1 MVSARTEVAAWELR
15 VEGGPEVIGR
25 LRDELRERGWHPHV
39 QAGTALSCCF
49 SAGGGGRDEAGAW
62 GQVAR
67 SRGLTGVQY
76 IEHKQKV
83 EPEVGFESSVQVEA
97 RRLAGLGH
105 RVVEL
110 WGVRADGRCGCGRTH
125 DARRAGK
132 HPRPATA
139 GRGDDPVGIAAGSN
153 IGVAQVGMLTF
164 DLDGADSEAA
174 LARQVEVHGPLPDGY
189 AETRTGRVEG
199 GRHLTFGLP
208 PGMEAASVPGV
219 EVLAGPGHYVVTAP
233 SLHAS
238 GVPYTEVRQLER
250 SEDLPWAPGWA
261 VAPVQAR
268 PQPATHPATPP
279 AIPSQAQTQGQ
290 TPTLERAVLDLSDT
304 GRGGRHNTLVRWSY
318 TLGGVWAA
326 GRGPGLGE
334 AEAALM
340 SAAWR
345 CGLLADDGR
354 RQCHATFAGAWKAG
368 AQRPLRATGAPRDP
382 ANVEVLT
389 EIRSTMAG
397 RVWAGASGAVD
408 LRVLDAL
415 VALGEGLARVEVRHS
430 QRQVASACSLQRRAV
445 GRAIHR
451 LEKAGWLAIIE
462 VGVGRLGST
471 YLLSCPASDQGED
484 IYDPVVLSERRQD
497 PEPAVPRA
505 HDVWIGL
512 PASAPIVL
520 GVLSRGPVRTPA
532 LAAVLGVSDRQ
543 AQRVLHSLAQVGLT
557 VPDQG
562 RWRLSD
568 PAESDMVTA
577 LDAAAET
584 LGTVGAM
591 DRMRA
596 RHQEER
602 VRYRAWWDGREECRR
617 RRHRSA
623 PRYRPCREPV
633 PQSAPTSL
641 IGSRGPP

>member
-1 MVSARTEVAAWELR
+1 MACARTLVVEGASDAVAAFAAELR
-15 VEGGPEVIGR
+15 VGDYSPRVSDG
-25 LRDELRERGWHPHV
+25 
-39 QAGTALSCCF
+39 
-49 SAGGGGRDEAGAW
+49 
-62 GQVAR
+62 
-67 SRGLTGVQY
+67 GLTCRLPGP
-76 IEHKQKV
+76 V
-83 EPEVGFESSVQVEA
+83 EADAWREAALRRELSPCRRPAPAQTKKAHPKTASRAKNDTPVLVEA
-97 RRLAGLGH
+97 RRLVAAGH

-110 WGVRADGRCGCGRTH
+110 YGVGVGGSCTCKRRGGCRP
-125 DARRAGK
+125 GK
-132 HPRPATA
+132 HPVARAWSRGSDTGRIRP
-139 GRGDDPVGIAAGSN
+139 VSN
-153 IGVAQVGMLTF
+153 LGVVLEGLLVV
-164 DLDGADSEAA
+164 DLDGPGAETV
-174 LARQVEVHGPLPDGY
+174 LAQLTETHGLLPGGY
-189 AETRTGRVEG
+189 AEARSGRPEG
-199 GRHLTFGLP
+199 GRHLYFRIPTGHKAVAVAGLDI
-208 PGMEAASVPGV
+208 
-219 EVLAGPGHYVVTAP
+219 LAGPSHMAVVAP
-233 SLHAS
+233 STHES
-238 GVPYTEVRQLER
+238 GTAYHWVRPLGRVE
-250 SEDLPWAPGWA
+250 ELPWAPAWLL
-261 VAPVQAR
+261 APIEV
-268 PQPATHPATPP
+268 
-279 AIPSQAQTQGQ
+279 
-290 TPTLERAVLDLSDT
+290 
-304 GRGGRHNTLVRWSY
+304 
-318 TLGGVWAA
+318 
-326 GRGPGLGE
+326 E
-334 AEAALM
+334 AEAEAEPEAEPASEPWAGDGTGMLQRAMQEVAAAPRDGHRRNSTLHRWAYTLAGTSGQGPGRAEVEAALLD
-340 SAAWR
+340 AARR
-345 CGLLADDGR
+345 CGLVEEDGV
-354 RQCHATFAGAWKAG
+354 RQCRASIHSGWSAGV
-368 AQRPLRATGAPRDP
+368 QRPLLAPVRVPDPADIETLARVRATMSR
-382 ANVEVLT
+382 
-389 EIRSTMAG
+389 

-415 VALGEGLARVEVRHS
+415 VALGEGLARVEVRRS
-430 QRQVASACSLQRRAV
+430 QRQVAFTCSIQRRTV

-451 LEKAGWLAIIE
+451 LEQAGWLAIVE

-471 YLLSCPASDQGED
+471 YLLSCPAPDQGED
-484 IYDPVVLSERRQD
+484 IYDPVVLKGGRQD

-623 PRYRPCREPV
+623 ARYRPCREPV

>member
-1 MVSARTEVAAWELR
+1 MVSARTEVAGWELR

-25 LRDELRERGWHPHV
+25 LRDEFRERGWHPHV
-39 QAGTALSCCF
+39 RAGTALSCCF
-49 SAGGGGRDEAGAW
+49 LAGGGGRDEAGAW

-76 IEHKQKV
+76 IEHEQKV
-83 EPEVGFESSVQVEA
+83 EPEVGFEPPVQVEA

-139 GRGDDPVGIAAGSN
+139 GRGDDPVGIATGSN

-189 AETRTGRVEG
+189 AETRTGRIEG
-199 GRHLTFGLP
+199 GRHLTFCLP

-238 GVPYTEVRQLER
+238 GVPYTEVRRLER

-261 VAPVQAR
+261 VVPVQAR
-268 PQPATHPATPP
+268 PQPATPLP
-279 AIPSQAQTQGQ
+279 TQGQ

-304 GRGGRHNTLVRWSY
+304 GRGARHNTLVRWSY

-345 CGLLADDGR
+345 CGLLGDEGW
-354 RQCHATFAGAWKAG
+354 RQCRATIAGAWQAG
-368 AQRPLRATGAPRDP
+368 AQRPLRATGVPRDP
-382 ANVEVLT
+382 ADVEVLAKA
-389 EIRSTMAG
+389 RAMMSR

-408 LRVLDAL
+408 VRVLDAL
-415 VALGEGLARVEVRHS
+415 VALGERLGRVEVRHS
-430 QRQVASACSLQRRAV
+430 QRQVASACSLQRRTV

-451 LEKAGWLAIIE
+451 LEQAGWLAIVE
-462 VGVGRLGST
+462 VGVGRFGST

-484 IYDPVVLSERRQD
+484 IYDPV
-497 PEPAVPRA
+497 
-505 HDVWIGL
+505 G
-512 PASAPIVL
+512 
-520 GVLSRGPVRTPA
+520 
-532 LAAVLGVSDRQ
+532 
-543 AQRVLHSLAQVGLT
+543 
-557 VPDQG
+557 
-562 RWRLSD
+562 
-568 PAESDMVTA
+568 
-577 LDAAAET
+577 
-584 LGTVGAM
+584 
-591 DRMRA
+591 A

-623 PRYRPCREPV
+623 PRIPALPRTGTPVGSYIPDWLPGAPVTGTGSVGEPQDGQCPV
-633 PQSAPTSL
+633 VFVNFKK
-641 IGSRGPP
+641 